1 MANKEVGIYLID
13 KRKFKDENNE
23 KIIEKIISSA
33 NKKYNYIEIE
43 NNNINGY
50 NIKLYN
56 YISYSQDSWSSFFEC
71 KLVDGKLIKKDSIS
85 NNFIA
90 FIYKEN
96 NIFCITTNKAYNDIQ
111 KHIFYFY
118 GVYIMSY
125 FIKSDDKIRSATYS
139 NIMSNFLGGSEY
151 LGEEYQTT
159 LNKYWDRINTK
170 LMAEVDKKRL
180 YTELNL
186 KNKRKNS
193 KVRCDAKDN
202 FTICSKI
209 DLKEL
214 IKIIEKLDY
223 ISDDSLIDKFNTIER
238 IKNEDLIKELD
249 DRLIEH
255 LYERYKSNSIDLCIV
270 HKNIDNFFNS
280 MSYAFWKDGENLYKC
295 DTIPKSEDIIELF
308 KKLNISSKEELN
320 DNLRRI
326 NMMCRDSDNDL
337 LISDNL
343 KNFLNINIEVDK
355 TNYIFQNGIWYKL
368 TDNYID
374 TLTEIFDMI
383 KLNYQENGIKFK
395 KWNDETET
403 DYIKKYDDVDNFYKI
418 HPKLDDGIEICD
430 LMYIDKENKV
440 IKMLFLKQG
449 FGASTRDLAIQTT
462 MGVKRLNS
470 MANDEIK
477 LKKFYEKYIGV
488 KNKNYKYTEF
498 KKDIKTFLKNA
509 IIVYKLKNNQ
519 TEQSNIGKQSIIFA
533 KNEIELMGKC
543 KFTLKQL

>member
-1 MANKEVGIYLID
+1 MSNKEVGIYLID
-13 KRKFKDENNE
+13 KKKFKEENNDE
-23 KIIEKIISSA
+23 IIEKIISNA
-33 NKKYNYIEIE
+33 KKKYNFIEME

-50 NIKLYN
+50 KIKLYN
-56 YISYSQDSWSSFFEC
+56 YISYSKDSWSSFFDC
-71 KLVDGKLIKKDSIS
+71 KSVDEKLIKKDTVS
-85 NNFIA
+85 NNFMA
-90 FIYKEN
+90 FIYKGN
-96 NIFCITTNKAYNDIQ
+96 NVFCITTNRAYNDIQ
-111 KHIFYFY
+111 KYIVYFY

-159 LNKYWDRINTK
+159 LNKYWDRINTN

-214 IKIIEKLDY
+214 IKIIEKLDE
-223 ISDDSLIDKFNTIER
+223 ISNDSLIDKFNTIER
-238 IKNEDLIKELD
+238 IKDEKLIKKLD
-249 DRLIEH
+249 DSLIEH
-255 LYERYKSNSIDLCIV
+255 VYEAYKNNSLDVCIV
-270 HKNIDNFFNS
+270 HKNIDSFFNS
-280 MSYAFWKDGENLYKC
+280 MSYSFWKDGENLYEC
-295 DTIPKSEDIIELF
+295 DTIPNSNDIVKLF
-308 KKLNISSKEELN
+308 KKIKVNSKEELN
-320 DNLRRI
+320 ESLSKI
-326 NMMCRDSDNDL
+326 NIMCRDSDNGI
-337 LISDNL
+337 LISDHL
-343 KNFLNINIEVDK
+343 KNFLNINIEV
-355 TNYIFQNGIWYKL
+355 NSNSYIFQNKIWYKL

-374 TLTEIFDMI
+374 ILTEIFEMI

-395 KWNDETET
+395 KWNNETET
-403 DYIKKYDDVDNFYKI
+403 DYIKKYDNEKNFYKI
-418 HPKLDDGIEICD
+418 HPRLEDGIEICD
-430 LMYIDKENKV
+430 LMYIDRKNKV

-462 MGVKRLNS
+462 MGVKRLDS
-470 MANDEIK
+470 MSNDESK
-477 LKKFYEKYIGV
+477 LKKFYEKYIKV
-488 KNKNYKYTEF
+488 KNRGYKYSDF
-498 KKDIKTFLKNA
+498 KKDIKTFFKNA
-509 IIVYKLKNNQ
+509 IIVYNLKSNQ

>member
-23 KIIEKIISSA
+23 EIIEKIISNA
-33 NKKYNYIEIE
+33 KKKYNYIEIE

-56 YISYSQDSWSSFFEC
+56 YISYSQDLWSSFFEC
-71 KLVDGKLIKKDSIS
+71 KLVDEKLIKKDSIS

-90 FIYKEN
+90 FIYKGN

-111 KHIFYFY
+111 KYILYFY

-159 LNKYWDRINTK
+159 LNKYWDRINTN

-214 IKIIEKLDY
+214 IKIIEKLDD

-238 IKNEDLIKELD
+238 IKNEELIKKLD

-255 LYERYKSNSIDLCIV
+255 LYERYKNNSIDVCIV
-270 HKNIDNFFNS
+270 HKNIDSFFNS
-280 MSYAFWKDGENLYKC
+280 MSYAFWKDGENLYEC
-295 DTIPKSEDIIELF
+295 DTIPNSEDIIKLF

-320 DNLRRI
+320 DNLSKI
-326 NMMCRDSDNDL
+326 NIMCRDSDNEI
-337 LISDNL
+337 LISDYL
-343 KNFLNINIEVDK
+343 KNFLNINIEVDN
-355 TNYIFQNGIWYKL
+355 TNYIFQNRIWYKL

-395 KWNDETET
+395 RWNDETET

-462 MGVKRLNS
+462 MGVKRFNS

-477 LKKFYEKYIGV
+477 LKNFYKKYIEV
-488 KNKNYKYTEF
+488 KNKDYKYTDF
-498 KKDIKTFLKNA
+498 KKDIKTFFKNA
-509 IIVYKLKNNQ
+509 IIVYSLKNNQ

>member
-23 KIIEKIISSA
+23 EIIEKIISNA
-33 NKKYNYIEIE
+33 KKKYNYIEIE

-71 KLVDGKLIKKDSIS
+71 KLVDEKLIKKDSIS

-90 FIYKEN
+90 FIYKGN

-111 KHIFYFY
+111 KYILYFY

-159 LNKYWDRINTK
+159 LNKYWDRINTN

-214 IKIIEKLDY
+214 IKIIEKLDD

-238 IKNEDLIKELD
+238 IKNEELIKKLD

-255 LYERYKSNSIDLCIV
+255 LYERYKNNSIDVCIV
-270 HKNIDNFFNS
+270 HKNIDSFFNS
-280 MSYAFWKDGENLYKC
+280 MSYAFWKDGENLYEC
-295 DTIPKSEDIIELF
+295 DTIPNSEDIIKLF

-320 DNLRRI
+320 DNLSKI
-326 NMMCRDSDNDL
+326 NIMCRDSDNEI
-337 LISDNL
+337 LISDYL
-343 KNFLNINIEVDK
+343 KNFLNINIEVDN
-355 TNYIFQNGIWYKL
+355 TNYIFQNRIWYKL

-395 KWNDETET
+395 RWNDETET

-462 MGVKRLNS
+462 MGVKRFNS

-477 LKKFYEKYIGV
+477 LKNFYKKYIEV
-488 KNKNYKYTEF
+488 KNKDYKYTDF
-498 KKDIKTFLKNA
+498 KKDIKTFFKNA
-509 IIVYKLKNNQ
+509 IRVYSLKNNQ

>member
-23 KIIEKIISSA
+23 EIIEKIISNA
-33 NKKYNYIEIE
+33 KKKYNYIEIE

-71 KLVDGKLIKKDSIS
+71 KLVDEKLIKKDSIS

-90 FIYKEN
+90 FIYKGN

-111 KHIFYFY
+111 KYILYFY

-139 NIMSNFLGGSEY
+139 NIMSNFLGGSEH

-159 LNKYWDRINTK
+159 LNKYWDRINTN

-214 IKIIEKLDY
+214 IKIIEKLDD

-238 IKNEDLIKELD
+238 IKNEELIKKLD

-255 LYERYKSNSIDLCIV
+255 LYERYKNNSIDVCIV
-270 HKNIDNFFNS
+270 HKNIDSFFNS
-280 MSYAFWKDGENLYKC
+280 MSYAFWKDGENLYEC
-295 DTIPKSEDIIELF
+295 DTIPNSEDIIKLF

-320 DNLRRI
+320 DNLSKI
-326 NMMCRDSDNDL
+326 NIMCRDSDNEI
-337 LISDNL
+337 LISDYL
-343 KNFLNINIEVDK
+343 KNFLNINIEVDN
-355 TNYIFQNGIWYKL
+355 TNYIFQNRIWYKL

-395 KWNDETET
+395 RWNDETET

-462 MGVKRLNS
+462 MGVKRFNS

-477 LKKFYEKYIGV
+477 LKNFYKKYIEV
-488 KNKNYKYTEF
+488 KNKDYKYTDF
-498 KKDIKTFLKNA
+498 KKDIKTFFKNA
-509 IIVYKLKNNQ
+509 IIVYSLKNNQ

>member
-23 KIIEKIISSA
+23 EIIEKIISNA
-33 NKKYNYIEIE
+33 KKKYNYIEIE

-56 YISYSQDSWSSFFEC
+56 YISYSQDLWSSFFEC
-71 KLVDGKLIKKDSIS
+71 KLVDEKLIKKDSIS

-90 FIYKEN
+90 FIYKGN

-111 KHIFYFY
+111 KYILYFY

-159 LNKYWDRINTK
+159 LNKYWDRINTN

-214 IKIIEKLDY
+214 IKIIEKLDD

-238 IKNEDLIKELD
+238 IKNEELIKKLD

-255 LYERYKSNSIDLCIV
+255 LYERYKNNSIDVCIV
-270 HKNIDNFFNS
+270 HKNIDSFFNS
-280 MSYAFWKDGENLYKC
+280 MSYAFWKDGENLYEC
-295 DTIPKSEDIIELF
+295 DTIPNSEDIIKLF

-320 DNLRRI
+320 DNLSKI
-326 NMMCRDSDNDL
+326 NIMCRDSDNEI
-337 LISDNL
+337 LISDYL
-343 KNFLNINIEVDK
+343 KNFLNINIEVDN
-355 TNYIFQNGIWYKL
+355 TNYIFQNRIWYKL

-395 KWNDETET
+395 RWNDETET

-470 MANDEIK
+470 MTNDEIK
-477 LKKFYEKYIGV
+477 LKKIYEKYIEV
-488 KNKNYKYTEF
+488 KNKNYKYAEF
-498 KKDIKTFLKNA
+498 KKDIKTFFKNA
-509 IIVYKLKNNQ
+509 IIVYSLKNNQ

>member
-23 KIIEKIISSA
+23 EIIEKIISNA
-33 NKKYNYIEIE
+33 KKKYNYIEIE

-71 KLVDGKLIKKDSIS
+71 KLVDEKLIKKDSIS

-90 FIYKEN
+90 FIYKGN

-111 KHIFYFY
+111 KYILYFY

-308 KKLNISSKEELN
+308 KKLNIISKEELN

>member
-23 KIIEKIISSA
+23 EIIEKIISNA
-33 NKKYNYIEIE
+33 KKKYNYIEIE

-71 KLVDGKLIKKDSIS
+71 KLVDEKLIKKDSIS

-90 FIYKEN
+90 FIYKGN

-111 KHIFYFY
+111 KYILYFY

-159 LNKYWDRINTK
+159 LNKYWDRINTN

-214 IKIIEKLDY
+214 IRIIEKLDD

-238 IKNEDLIKELD
+238 IKNEELIKKLD

-255 LYERYKSNSIDLCIV
+255 LYERYKNNSIDVCIV
-270 HKNIDNFFNS
+270 HKNIDSFFNS
-280 MSYAFWKDGENLYKC
+280 MSYAFWKDGENLYEC
-295 DTIPKSEDIIELF
+295 DTIPNSEDIIKLF

-320 DNLRRI
+320 DNLSKI
-326 NMMCRDSDNDL
+326 NIMCRDSDNEI
-337 LISDNL
+337 LISDYL
-343 KNFLNINIEVDK
+343 KNFLNINIEVDN
-355 TNYIFQNGIWYKL
+355 TNYIFQNRIWYKL

-395 KWNDETET
+395 RWNDETET

-440 IKMLFLKQG
+440 IIMLFLKQG

-462 MGVKRLNS
+462 MGVKRFNS

-477 LKKFYEKYIGV
+477 LKNFYKKYIEV
-488 KNKNYKYTEF
+488 KNKDYKYTDF
-498 KKDIKTFLKNA
+498 KKDIKTFFKNA
-509 IIVYKLKNNQ
+509 IIVYSLKNNQ

>member
-23 KIIEKIISSA
+23 EIIEKIISNA
-33 NKKYNYIEIE
+33 KKKYNYIEIE

-71 KLVDGKLIKKDSIS
+71 KLVDEKLIKKDSIS

-90 FIYKEN
+90 FIYKGN

-111 KHIFYFY
+111 KYILYFY

-159 LNKYWDRINTK
+159 LNKYWDRINTN

-214 IKIIEKLDY
+214 IKIIEKLDD

-238 IKNEDLIKELD
+238 IKNEELIKKLD

-255 LYERYKSNSIDLCIV
+255 LYERYKNNSIDVCIV
-270 HKNIDNFFNS
+270 HKNIDSFFNS
-280 MSYAFWKDGENLYKC
+280 MSYVFWKDGENLYEC
-295 DTIPKSEDIIELF
+295 DTIPNSEDIIKLF

-320 DNLRRI
+320 DNLSKI
-326 NMMCRDSDNDL
+326 NIMCRDSDNEI
-337 LISDNL
+337 LISDYL
-343 KNFLNINIEVDK
+343 KNFLNINIEVDN
-355 TNYIFQNGIWYKL
+355 TNYIFQNRIWYKL

-395 KWNDETET
+395 RWNDETET

-462 MGVKRLNS
+462 MGVKRFNS

-477 LKKFYEKYIGV
+477 LKNFYKKYIEV
-488 KNKNYKYTEF
+488 KNKDYKYTDF
-498 KKDIKTFLKNA
+498 KKDIKTFFKNA
-509 IIVYKLKNNQ
+509 IIVYSLKNNQ

>member
-23 KIIEKIISSA
+23 EIIEKIISNA
-33 NKKYNYIEIE
+33 KKKYNYIEIE

-71 KLVDGKLIKKDSIS
+71 KLVDEKLIKKDSIS

-90 FIYKEN
+90 FIYKGN

-111 KHIFYFY
+111 KYILYFY

-159 LNKYWDRINTK
+159 LNKYWDRINTN

-214 IKIIEKLDY
+214 IRIIEKLDD

-238 IKNEDLIKELD
+238 IKNEELIKKLD

-255 LYERYKSNSIDLCIV
+255 LYERYKNNSIDVCIV
-270 HKNIDNFFNS
+270 HKNIDSFFNS
-280 MSYAFWKDGENLYKC
+280 MSYAFWKDGENLYEC
-295 DTIPKSEDIIELF
+295 DTIPNSEDIIKLF

-320 DNLRRI
+320 DNLSKI
-326 NMMCRDSDNDL
+326 NIMCRDSDNEI
-337 LISDNL
+337 LISDYL
-343 KNFLNINIEVDK
+343 KNFLNINIEVDN
-355 TNYIFQNGIWYKL
+355 TNYIFQNRIWYKL

-395 KWNDETET
+395 RWNDETET

-462 MGVKRLNS
+462 MGVKRFNS

-477 LKKFYEKYIGV
+477 LKNFYKKYIEV
-488 KNKNYKYTEF
+488 KNKDYKYTDF
-498 KKDIKTFLKNA
+498 KKDIKTFFKNA
-509 IIVYKLKNNQ
+509 IIVYSLKNNQ

>member
-23 KIIEKIISSA
+23 EIIEKIISNA
-33 NKKYNYIEIE
+33 KKKYNYIEIE

-71 KLVDGKLIKKDSIS
+71 KLVDEKLIKKDSIS

-90 FIYKEN
+90 FIYKGN

-111 KHIFYFY
+111 KYILYFY

-159 LNKYWDRINTK
+159 LNKYWDRINTN

-214 IKIIEKLDY
+214 IKIIEKLDD

-238 IKNEDLIKELD
+238 IKNEELIKKLD

-255 LYERYKSNSIDLCIV
+255 LYERYKNNSIDVCIV
-270 HKNIDNFFNS
+270 HKNIDSFFNS
-280 MSYAFWKDGENLYKC
+280 MSYAFWKDGENWYEC
-295 DTIPKSEDIIELF
+295 DTIPNSEDIIKLF

-320 DNLRRI
+320 DNLSKI
-326 NMMCRDSDNDL
+326 NIMCRDSDNEI
-337 LISDNL
+337 LISDYL
-343 KNFLNINIEVDK
+343 KNFLNINIEVDN
-355 TNYIFQNGIWYKL
+355 TNYIFQNRIWYKL

-395 KWNDETET
+395 RWNDETET

-462 MGVKRLNS
+462 MGVKRFNS

-477 LKKFYEKYIGV
+477 LKKFYKKYIEV
-488 KNKNYKYTEF
+488 KNKDYKYTDF
-498 KKDIKTFLKNA
+498 KKDIKTFFKNA
-509 IIVYKLKNNQ
+509 IIVYSLKNNQ

>member
-23 KIIEKIISSA
+23 EIIEKIISNA
-33 NKKYNYIEIE
+33 KKKYNYIEIE

-71 KLVDGKLIKKDSIS
+71 KLVDEKLIKKDSIS

-90 FIYKEN
+90 FIYKGN

-111 KHIFYFY
+111 KYILYFY

-159 LNKYWDRINTK
+159 LNKYWDRINTN

-214 IKIIEKLDY
+214 IKIIEKLDD

-238 IKNEDLIKELD
+238 IKNEELIKKLD

-255 LYERYKSNSIDLCIV
+255 LYERYKNNSIDVCIV
-270 HKNIDNFFNS
+270 HKNIDSFFNS
-280 MSYAFWKDGENLYKC
+280 MSYAFWKDGENLYEC
-295 DTIPKSEDIIELF
+295 DTIPNSEDIIKLF

-320 DNLRRI
+320 YNLSKI
-326 NMMCRDSDNDL
+326 NIMCRDSDNEI
-337 LISDNL
+337 LISDYL
-343 KNFLNINIEVDK
+343 KNFLNINIEVDN
-355 TNYIFQNGIWYKL
+355 TNYIFQNRIWYKL

-395 KWNDETET
+395 RWNDETET

-462 MGVKRLNS
+462 MGVKRFNS

-477 LKKFYEKYIGV
+477 LKNFYKKYIEV
-488 KNKNYKYTEF
+488 KNKEYKYTDF
-498 KKDIKTFLKNA
+498 KKDIKTFFKNA
-509 IIVYKLKNNQ
+509 IIVYSLKNNQ

>member
-23 KIIEKIISSA
+23 EIIEKIISNA
-33 NKKYNYIEIE
+33 KKKYNYIEIE

-71 KLVDGKLIKKDSIS
+71 KLVDEKLIKKDSIS

-90 FIYKEN
+90 FIYKGN

-111 KHIFYFY
+111 KYILYFY

-159 LNKYWDRINTK
+159 LNKYWDRINTN

-214 IKIIEKLDY
+214 IKIIEKLDD

-238 IKNEDLIKELD
+238 IKNEELIKKLD

-255 LYERYKSNSIDLCIV
+255 LYERYKNNSIDVCIV
-270 HKNIDNFFNS
+270 HKNIDSFFNS
-280 MSYAFWKDGENLYKC
+280 MSYAFWKDGENLYEC
-295 DTIPKSEDIIELF
+295 DTIPNSEDIIKLF

-320 DNLRRI
+320 DNLSKI
-326 NMMCRDSDNDL
+326 NIMCRDSDNEI
-337 LISDNL
+337 LISDYL
-343 KNFLNINIEVDK
+343 KNFLNINIEVDN
-355 TNYIFQNGIWYKL
+355 TNYIFQNRIWYKL

-395 KWNDETET
+395 RWNDETEK

-462 MGVKRLNS
+462 MGVKRFNS

-477 LKKFYEKYIGV
+477 LKNFYKKYIEV
-488 KNKNYKYTEF
+488 KNKDYKYTDF
-498 KKDIKTFLKNA
+498 KKDIKTFFKNA
-509 IIVYKLKNNQ
+509 IIVYSLKNNQ

>member
-1 MANKEVGIYLID
+1 MTNKEVGIYLID
-13 KRKFKDENNE
+13 KKKFKE
-23 KIIEKIISSA
+23 KNCEKVIEKIISDS

-50 NIKLYN
+50 KIKLYN
-56 YISYSQDSWSSFFEC
+56 YVSYSQDLWSSFFNC
-71 KLVDGKLIKKDSIS
+71 KSVDGNLIKKDSVS

-90 FIYKEN
+90 FIYKTN

-111 KHIFYFY
+111 KYIVYFY

-159 LNKYWDRINTK
+159 LNKYWDRINTN

-214 IKIIEKLDY
+214 IKVIEKLDE
-223 ISDDSLIDKFNTIER
+223 ISNDSLIDKFNTIEK
-238 IKNEDLIKELD
+238 IKSEDYIKILDDSLIKHIYDKYKDGMLD
-249 DRLIEH
+249 V
-255 LYERYKSNSIDLCIV
+255 CIV

-280 MSYAFWKDGENLYKC
+280 VIYTFWKDGKKLYEC
-295 DTIPKSEDIIELF
+295 DTIPNSKDIINLF
-308 KKLNISSKEELN
+308 KKLNINSKKELS
-320 DNLRRI
+320 DSLSKI
-326 NMMCRDSDNDL
+326 NIICKDSDNEV
-337 LISDNL
+337 LISDHL
-343 KNFLNINIEVDK
+343 RNFFNVNIEVNNN
-355 TNYIFQNGIWYKL
+355 NYIFQNRIWYKL
-368 TDNYID
+368 TDNYIN
-374 TLTEIFDMI
+374 TLNEIFEMI

-395 KWNDETET
+395 EWINETET
-403 DYIKKYDDVDNFYKI
+403 EYIEKYNDIENFYKI
-418 HPKLDDGIEICD
+418 HPRLEDGIEICD

-462 MGVKRLNS
+462 MGVKRLIS
-470 MANDEIK
+470 LENDETK
-477 LKKFYEKYIGV
+477 LIYFYEKYIKV
-488 KNKNYKYTEF
+488 KNKDYKYKEF

-509 IIVYKLKNNQ
+509 IIVYKLKNDK

>member
-23 KIIEKIISSA
+23 EIIEKIISNA
-33 NKKYNYIEIE
+33 KKKYNYIEIE

-71 KLVDGKLIKKDSIS
+71 KLVDEKLIKKDSIS

-90 FIYKEN
+90 FIYKGN

-111 KHIFYFY
+111 KYILYFY

-159 LNKYWDRINTK
+159 LNKYWDRINTN

-214 IKIIEKLDY
+214 IKIIEKLDD

-238 IKNEDLIKELD
+238 IKNEELIKKLD

-255 LYERYKSNSIDLCIV
+255 LYERYKNNSIDVCIV
-270 HKNIDNFFNS
+270 HKNIDSFFNS
-280 MSYAFWKDGENLYKC
+280 MSYAFWKDGENLYEC
-295 DTIPKSEDIIELF
+295 DTIPNSEDIIKLF

-320 DNLRRI
+320 YNLSKI
-326 NMMCRDSDNDL
+326 NIMCRDSDNEI
-337 LISDNL
+337 LISDYL
-343 KNFLNINIEVDK
+343 KNFLNINIEVDN
-355 TNYIFQNGIWYKL
+355 TNYIFQNRIWYKL

-395 KWNDETET
+395 RWNDETET

-462 MGVKRLNS
+462 MGVKRFNS

-477 LKKFYEKYIGV
+477 LKNFYKKYIEV
-488 KNKNYKYTEF
+488 KNKDYKYTDF
-498 KKDIKTFLKNA
+498 KKDIKTFFKNA
-509 IIVYKLKNNQ
+509 IIVYSLKNNQ

>member
-23 KIIEKIISSA
+23 EIIEKIISNA
-33 NKKYNYIEIE
+33 KKKYNYIEIE

-71 KLVDGKLIKKDSIS
+71 KLVDEKLIKKDSIS

-90 FIYKEN
+90 FIYKGN

-111 KHIFYFY
+111 KYILYFY

-159 LNKYWDRINTK
+159 LNKYWDRINTN

-214 IKIIEKLDY
+214 IKIIEKLDD

-238 IKNEDLIKELD
+238 IKNEELIKKLD

-255 LYERYKSNSIDLCIV
+255 LYERYKNNSIDVCIV
-270 HKNIDNFFNS
+270 HKNIDIFFNS
-280 MSYAFWKDGENLYKC
+280 MSYAFWKDGENLYEC
-295 DTIPKSEDIIELF
+295 DTIPNSEDIIKLF

-320 DNLRRI
+320 DNLSKI
-326 NMMCRDSDNDL
+326 NIMCRDSDNEI
-337 LISDNL
+337 LISDYL
-343 KNFLNINIEVDK
+343 KNFLNINIEVDN
-355 TNYIFQNGIWYKL
+355 TNYIFQNRIWYKL

-395 KWNDETET
+395 RWNDETET

-462 MGVKRLNS
+462 MGVKRFNS

-477 LKKFYEKYIGV
+477 LKNFYKKYIEV
-488 KNKNYKYTEF
+488 KNKDYKYTDF
-498 KKDIKTFLKNA
+498 KKDIKTFFKNA
-509 IIVYKLKNNQ
+509 IIVYSLKNNQ

>member
-23 KIIEKIISSA
+23 EIIEKIISNA
-33 NKKYNYIEIE
+33 KKKYNYIEIE

-71 KLVDGKLIKKDSIS
+71 KLVDEKLIKKDSIS
-85 NNFIA
+85 NNFIV
-90 FIYKEN
+90 FIYKGN

-111 KHIFYFY
+111 KYILYFY

-159 LNKYWDRINTK
+159 LNKYWDRINTN

-214 IKIIEKLDY
+214 IKIIEKLDD

-238 IKNEDLIKELD
+238 IKNEELIKKLD

-255 LYERYKSNSIDLCIV
+255 LYERYKNNSIDVCIV
-270 HKNIDNFFNS
+270 HKNIDSFFNS
-280 MSYAFWKDGENLYKC
+280 MSYAFWKDGENLYEC
-295 DTIPKSEDIIELF
+295 DTIPNSEDIIKLF

-320 DNLRRI
+320 DNLSKI
-326 NMMCRDSDNDL
+326 NIMCRDSDNEI
-337 LISDNL
+337 LISDYL
-343 KNFLNINIEVDK
+343 KNFLNINIEVDN
-355 TNYIFQNGIWYKL
+355 TNYIFQNRIWYKL

-395 KWNDETET
+395 RWNDETET

-462 MGVKRLNS
+462 MGVKRFNS

-477 LKKFYEKYIGV
+477 LKNFYKKYIEV
-488 KNKNYKYTEF
+488 KNKDYKYTDF
-498 KKDIKTFLKNA
+498 KKDIKTFFKNA
-509 IIVYKLKNNQ
+509 IIVYSLKNNQ